1 MTKAR
6 LQIIP
11 LGGLGEVG
19 KNMTVFRYG
28 DEIIVIDAGMAFPGE
43 DMLGIDIVIPD
54 FSYLIE
60 NKDKIRAILITH
72 GHEDHIGSL
81 SYLLR
86 DVDAPVYATRLTCGL
101 IEGKLKEAHITG
113 YKLNIVEPGK
123 EFKAG
128 SFKFGFFHVC
138 HSIPDSCGIYLRTPV
153 GTVVHTGD
161 FKFDHSPVDGVQTDM
176 YKLAELGH
184 RGVLVLCADST
195 NAQNPGY
202 TPSEAVVSKSLMDSF
217 REAKGRVILA
227 TFASNVSRIQMAV
240 DAAVAMKR
248 KICVFGRSMV
258 NVVSI
263 ASEMGYLKAPEG
275 TFIEPDEIKQ
285 YRDDRLCIL
294 TTGSQGEPM
303 AGLSRMADG
312 SHRNVQIHAGDT
324 VIISASP
331 IPGNETSVG
340 RTIDNLMK
348 LGAKVITGSPTHRV
362 HVSGHGSQEDLKTM
376 FSLVKPKFFIPVHG
390 EHRMLCSNGELAQGL
405 GIKKQNILIGDN
417 GTVFEFTNRSGKIN
431 GRVQA
436 GAVFVDG
443 LGVGD
448 VGNIVIRDRQQLA
461 QDGVVI
467 VVITLEKGTNSVLAG
482 PDIVSRGFVYVRDSE
497 ALLSEAKNRIEAVLD
512 RCEAG
517 NVSEW
522 NAIKTQIRDSLG
534 KYFFDKT
541 KRRPMIL
548 PIIQEVK

>member
-1 MTKAR
+1 MAKAR

-11 LGGLGEVG
+11 LGGLGEIG

-28 DEIIVIDAGMAFPGE
+28 DEIIVIDAGMAFPEE

-60 NKDKIRAILITH
+60 NKDKIKAILITH

-86 DVDAPVYATRLTCGL
+86 DITAPVYATRLTCGL
-101 IEGKLKEAHITG
+101 IEGKLKEAHITNYDLHVVKSG
-113 YKLNIVEPGK
+113 D

-138 HSIPDSCGIYLRTPV
+138 HSIPDSCGIYLRTPI
-153 GTVVHTGD
+153 GTIVHSGD
-161 FKFDHSPVDGVQTDM
+161 FKFDHSPVDGELTDM

-195 NAQNPGY
+195 NAQVPGY
-202 TPSEAVVSKSLMDSF
+202 TQSEAVVAKSLMEAYSD
-217 REAKGRVILA
+217 AKGRIILA

-240 DAAVAMKR
+240 DAAVAFKR
-248 KICVFGRSMV
+248 KVCVFGRSMV
-258 NVVSI
+258 NVVNI
-263 ASEMGYLKAPEG
+263 ALEMGYLTAPEG
-275 TFIEPDEIKQ
+275 TFIEPEEMNR

-303 AGLSRMADG
+303 AGLSRMAAG
-312 SHRNVQIHAGDT
+312 SHRQVQIHAGDT

-340 RTIDNLMK
+340 RTIDNLMR
-348 LGAKVITGSPTHRV
+348 LGAHLVTSSTTKV

-376 FSLVKPKFFIPVHG
+376 LSLVRPKFFIPVHG
-390 EHRMLCSNGELAQGL
+390 EYRMLCQHAELAESL
-405 GIKKQNILIGDN
+405 GVNKQNILVGENGDI
-417 GTVFEFTNRSGKIN
+417 FEFTNKSAKIN
-431 GRVQA
+431 GKVQA
-436 GAVFVDG
+436 GPVFVDG

-467 VVITLEKGTNSVLAG
+467 VVIALEKGSNQVLAG

-497 ALLSEAKNRIEAVLD
+497 ALLTEARERIESVLD

-517 NVSEW
+517 NVTEW
-522 NAIKTQIRDSLG
+522 NAIKTQIRDTLG
-534 KYFFDKT
+534 KYFYDKT

>member
-1 MTKAR
+1 MAKAR

-11 LGGLGEVG
+11 LGGLGEIG

-28 DEIIVIDAGMAFPGE
+28 DEIIVIDAGIAFPEE

-60 NKDKIRAILITH
+60 NKDKIKAILITH

-86 DVDAPVYATRLTCGL
+86 DVSAPVYATRLTCGL
-101 IEGKLKEAHITG
+101 IEGKLKEAHISNYDLHVVKSG
-113 YKLNIVEPGK
+113 D

-138 HSIPDSCGIYLRTPV
+138 HSIPDSCGIYLRTPI
-153 GTVVHTGD
+153 GTIVHTGD
-161 FKFDHSPVDGVQTDM
+161 FKFDHSPVDGEQTDM

-202 TPSEAVVSKSLMDSF
+202 TPSEAVVTRSLM
-217 REAKGRVILA
+217 EAYGEARGRIILA

-240 DAAVAMKR
+240 DAAVHYKR
-248 KICVFGRSMV
+248 KVCVFGRSMV
-258 NVVSI
+258 NVVNI
-263 ASEMGYLKAPEG
+263 ALEMGYLTAPEG
-275 TFIEPDEIKQ
+275 TFIEPEEINR

-312 SHRNVQIHAGDT
+312 SHRQVTIHAGDT

-340 RTIDNLMK
+340 RTIDSLMK
-348 LGAKVITGSPTHRV
+348 LGAHVVTSATTRV

-376 FSLVKPKFFIPVHG
+376 LSLVHPKFFIPVHG
-390 EHRMLCSNGELAQGL
+390 EYRMLCSHAELAESL
-405 GIKKQNILIGDN
+405 GVKKQNILIGEN
-417 GTVFEFTNRSGKIN
+417 GSVFEFTNRSAKIN
-431 GRVQA
+431 GKVQA
-436 GAVFVDG
+436 GPVFVDG

-467 VVITLEKGTNSVLAG
+467 VVIALEKGSNQVLAG

-497 ALLSEAKNRIEAVLD
+497 ALLTEARDRIESVLD

-517 NVSEW
+517 NVTEW
-522 NAIKTQIRDSLG
+522 NAIKTQIRDTLG
-534 KYFFDKT
+534 KYFYDRT

>member
-1 MTKAR
+1 MAKAR

-11 LGGLGEVG
+11 LGGLGEIG

-28 DEIIVIDAGMAFPGE
+28 DEIIVIDAGMAFPEE

-60 NKDKIRAILITH
+60 NKDKIKAILITH

-86 DVDAPVYATRLTCGL
+86 DVSAPVYATRLTCGL
-101 IEGKLKEAHITG
+101 IEGKLKEAHISNYDLHVVKSG
-113 YKLNIVEPGK
+113 D

-138 HSIPDSCGIYLRTPV
+138 HSIPDSCGIYLRTPI
-153 GTVVHTGD
+153 GTIVHTGD
-161 FKFDHSPVDGVQTDM
+161 FKFDHSPVDGEQTDM

-202 TPSEAVVSKSLMDSF
+202 TPSEAVVTRSLM
-217 REAKGRVILA
+217 EAYGEARGRIILA

-240 DAAVAMKR
+240 DAAVHYKR
-248 KICVFGRSMV
+248 KVCVFGRSMV
-258 NVVSI
+258 N
-263 ASEMGYLKAPEG
+263 
-275 TFIEPDEIKQ
+275 
-285 YRDDRLCIL
+285 
-294 TTGSQGEPM
+294 
-303 AGLSRMADG
+303 
-312 SHRNVQIHAGDT
+312 
-324 VIISASP
+324 
-331 IPGNETSVG
+331 
-340 RTIDNLMK
+340 LMK
-348 LGAKVITGSPTHRV
+348 LGAHVVTSATTRV

-376 FSLVKPKFFIPVHG
+376 LSLVHPKFFIPVHG
-390 EHRMLCSNGELAQGL
+390 EYRMLCSHAELAESL
-405 GIKKQNILIGDN
+405 GVKKQNILIGEN
-417 GTVFEFTNRSGKIN
+417 GSVFEFTNRSAKIN
-431 GRVQA
+431 GKVQA
-436 GAVFVDG
+436 GPVFVDG

-467 VVITLEKGTNSVLAG
+467 VVIALEKGSNQVLAG

-497 ALLSEAKNRIEAVLD
+497 ALLTEARDRIESVLD

-517 NVSEW
+517 NVTEW
-522 NAIKTQIRDSLG
+522 NAIKTQIRDTLG
-534 KYFFDKT
+534 KYFYDRT

>member
-1 MTKAR
+1 MAKAR

-11 LGGLGEVG
+11 LGGLGEIG

-28 DEIIVIDAGMAFPGE
+28 DEIIVIDAGMAFPEE

-60 NKDKIRAILITH
+60 NKDKIKAILITH

-86 DVDAPVYATRLTCGL
+86 DVSAPVYATRLTCGL
-101 IEGKLKEAHITG
+101 IEGKLKEAHISNYDLHVVKSG
-113 YKLNIVEPGK
+113 D

-138 HSIPDSCGIYLRTPV
+138 HSIPDSCGIYLRTPI
-153 GTVVHTGD
+153 GTIVHSGD
-161 FKFDHSPVDGVQTDM
+161 FKFDHSPVDGELTDL

-195 NAQNPGY
+195 NAQVPGY
-202 TPSEAVVSKSLMDSF
+202 TQSEAVVAKSLMEAYSD
-217 REAKGRVILA
+217 AKGRIILA

-240 DAAVAMKR
+240 DAAVAYKR
-248 KICVFGRSMV
+248 KVCVFGRSMV
-258 NVVSI
+258 NVVNI
-263 ASEMGYLKAPEG
+263 ALEMGYLTAPEG
-275 TFIEPDEIKQ
+275 TFIEPEEMNR

-312 SHRNVQIHAGDT
+312 SHRQVQIHAGDT

-340 RTIDNLMK
+340 RTIDNLMR
-348 LGAKVITGSPTHRV
+348 LGAHLVTSSTTKV

-376 FSLVKPKFFIPVHG
+376 LSLVRPKFFIPVHG
-390 EHRMLCSNGELAQGL
+390 EYRMLCQHAELAESL
-405 GIKKQNILIGDN
+405 GVSKQNILIGEN
-417 GTVFEFTNRSGKIN
+417 GDIVEFTNKSAKIN
-431 GRVQA
+431 GKVQA
-436 GAVFVDG
+436 GPVFVDG

-467 VVITLEKGTNSVLAG
+467 VVIALEKGSNQVLSG

-497 ALLSEAKNRIEAVLD
+497 ALLTEARERIESVLD

-517 NVSEW
+517 NVTEW
-522 NAIKTQIRDSLG
+522 NAIKTQIRDTLG
-534 KYFFDKT
+534 KYFYDKT

>member
-1 MTKAR
+1 MAKAR

-11 LGGLGEVG
+11 LGGLGEIG

-28 DEIIVIDAGMAFPGE
+28 DEIIVIDAGMAFPEE

-60 NKDKIRAILITH
+60 TKDKIKAILITH

-86 DVDAPVYATRLTCGL
+86 EVSAPVYATRLTCGL
-101 IEGKLKEAHITG
+101 IEGKLKEAHISNYDLHVVKSG
-113 YKLNIVEPGK
+113 D

-138 HSIPDSCGIYLRTPV
+138 HSIPDSCGIYLRTPI
-153 GTVVHTGD
+153 GTIVHTGD
-161 FKFDHSPVDGVQTDM
+161 FKFDHSPVDGELTDM

-202 TPSEAVVSKSLMDSF
+202 TPSEAVVTRSLM
-217 REAKGRVILA
+217 EAYGEARGRIILA

-240 DAAVAMKR
+240 DAAVYYKR
-248 KICVFGRSMV
+248 KVCVFGRSMV
-258 NVVSI
+258 NVVNI
-263 ASEMGYLKAPEG
+263 ALEMGYLTAPEG
-275 TFIEPDEIKQ
+275 TFIEPEEINR

-312 SHRNVQIHAGDT
+312 SHRQVQIHAGDT

-348 LGAKVITGSPTHRV
+348 LGAHVVTSATTRV

-376 FSLVKPKFFIPVHG
+376 LSLVRPKFFIPVHG
-390 EHRMLCSNGELAQGL
+390 EYRMLCSHAELAESL
-405 GIKKQNILIGDN
+405 GVKKQNILIGEN
-417 GTVFEFTNRSGKIN
+417 GSVFEFTNRSAKIN
-431 GRVQA
+431 GKVQA
-436 GAVFVDG
+436 GPVFVDG

-467 VVITLEKGTNSVLAG
+467 VVIALEKGSNQVLAG

-497 ALLSEAKNRIEAVLD
+497 ALLTEARERIESVLD

-517 NVSEW
+517 NVTEW
-522 NAIKTQIRDSLG
+522 NAIKTQIRDTLG
-534 KYFFDKT
+534 KYFYDRT

>member
-1 MTKAR
+1 MAKAR

-11 LGGLGEVG
+11 LGGLGEIG

-28 DEIIVIDAGMAFPGE
+28 DEIIVIDAGMAFPEE

-60 NKDKIRAILITH
+60 NKDKIKAILITH

-86 DVDAPVYATRLTCGL
+86 DITAPVYATRLTCGL
-101 IEGKLKEAHITG
+101 IEGKLKEAHITNYDLHVVKSG
-113 YKLNIVEPGK
+113 D

-138 HSIPDSCGIYLRTPV
+138 HSIPDSCGIYLRTPI
-153 GTVVHTGD
+153 GTIVHSGD
-161 FKFDHSPVDGVQTDM
+161 FKFDHSPVDGELTDM

-195 NAQNPGY
+195 NAQVPGY
-202 TPSEAVVSKSLMDSF
+202 TQSEAVVAKSLMEAYSD
-217 REAKGRVILA
+217 AKGRIILA

-240 DAAVAMKR
+240 DAAVAFKR
-248 KICVFGRSMV
+248 KVCVFGRSMV
-258 NVVSI
+258 NVVNI
-263 ASEMGYLKAPEG
+263 ALEMGYLTAPEG
-275 TFIEPDEIKQ
+275 TFIEPEEMNR

-312 SHRNVQIHAGDT
+312 SHRQVQIHAGDT

-340 RTIDNLMK
+340 RTIDNLMR
-348 LGAKVITGSPTHRV
+348 LGAHLVTSSTTKV

-376 FSLVKPKFFIPVHG
+376 LSLVRPKFFIPVHG
-390 EHRMLCSNGELAQGL
+390 EYRMLCQHAELAESL
-405 GIKKQNILIGDN
+405 GVNKQNILVGENGDI
-417 GTVFEFTNRSGKIN
+417 FEFTNKSAKIN
-431 GRVQA
+431 GKVQA
-436 GAVFVDG
+436 GPVFVDG

-467 VVITLEKGTNSVLAG
+467 VVIALEKGSNQVLAG

-497 ALLSEAKNRIEAVLD
+497 ALLTEARERIESVLD

-517 NVSEW
+517 NVTEW
-522 NAIKTQIRDSLG
+522 NAIKTQIRDTLG
-534 KYFFDKT
+534 KYFYDKT

>member
-1 MTKAR
+1 
-6 LQIIP
+6 
-11 LGGLGEVG
+11 
-19 KNMTVFRYG
+19 
-28 DEIIVIDAGMAFPGE
+28 
-43 DMLGIDIVIPD
+43 
-54 FSYLIE
+54 
-60 NKDKIRAILITH
+60 
-72 GHEDHIGSL
+72 
-81 SYLLR
+81 
-86 DVDAPVYATRLTCGL
+86 
-101 IEGKLKEAHITG
+101 
-113 YKLNIVEPGK
+113 
-123 EFKAG
+123 
-128 SFKFGFFHVC
+128 
-138 HSIPDSCGIYLRTPV
+138 
-153 GTVVHTGD
+153 
-161 FKFDHSPVDGVQTDM
+161 M

-202 TPSEAVVSKSLMDSF
+202 TPSEAVVTRSLMETYG
-217 REAKGRVILA
+217 EARGRIILA

-240 DAAVAMKR
+240 DAAVHYKR
-248 KICVFGRSMV
+248 KVCVFGRSMV
-258 NVVSI
+258 NVVNI
-263 ASEMGYLKAPEG
+263 ALEMGYLTAPEG
-275 TFIEPDEIKQ
+275 TFIEPEEINR

-312 SHRNVQIHAGDT
+312 SHRQVTIHAGDT

-340 RTIDNLMK
+340 RTIDSLMK
-348 LGAKVITGSPTHRV
+348 LGAHVVTSATTRV

-376 FSLVKPKFFIPVHG
+376 LSLVHPKFFIPVHG
-390 EHRMLCSNGELAQGL
+390 EYRMLCSHAELAESL
-405 GIKKQNILIGDN
+405 GVKKQNILIGEN
-417 GTVFEFTNRSGKIN
+417 GSVFEFTNRSAKIN
-431 GRVQA
+431 GKVQA
-436 GAVFVDG
+436 GPVFVDG

-467 VVITLEKGTNSVLAG
+467 VVIALEKGSNQVLAG

-497 ALLSEAKNRIEAVLD
+497 ALLTEARDRIESVLD

-517 NVSEW
+517 NVTEW
-522 NAIKTQIRDSLG
+522 NAIKTQIRDTLG
-534 KYFFDKT
+534 KYFYDRT

>member
-1 MTKAR
+1 MAKAR

-11 LGGLGEVG
+11 LGGLGEIG

-28 DEIIVIDAGMAFPGE
+28 DEIIVIDAGMAFPEE

-60 NKDKIRAILITH
+60 NKDKIKAILITH

-86 DVDAPVYATRLTCGL
+86 DITAPVYATRLTCGL
-101 IEGKLKEAHITG
+101 IEGKLKEAHITNYDLHVVKSG
-113 YKLNIVEPGK
+113 D

-138 HSIPDSCGIYLRTPV
+138 HSIPDSCGIYLRTPI
-153 GTVVHTGD
+153 GTIVHSGD
-161 FKFDHSPVDGVQTDM
+161 FKFDHSPVDGELTDM

-195 NAQNPGY
+195 NAQVPGY
-202 TPSEAVVSKSLMDSF
+202 TQSEAVVAKSLMEAYSD
-217 REAKGRVILA
+217 AKGRIILA

-240 DAAVAMKR
+240 DAAVAFKR
-248 KICVFGRSMV
+248 KVCVYGRSMV
-258 NVVSI
+258 NVVNI
-263 ASEMGYLKAPEG
+263 ALEMGYLTAPEG
-275 TFIEPDEIKQ
+275 TFIEPEEMNR

-312 SHRNVQIHAGDT
+312 SHRQVQIHAGDT

-340 RTIDNLMK
+340 RTIDNLMR
-348 LGAKVITGSPTHRV
+348 LGAHLVTSSTTKV

-376 FSLVKPKFFIPVHG
+376 LSLVRPKFFIPVHG
-390 EHRMLCSNGELAQGL
+390 EYRMLCQHAELAESL
-405 GIKKQNILIGDN
+405 GVNKQNILVGENGDI
-417 GTVFEFTNRSGKIN
+417 FEFTNNSAKIN
-431 GRVQA
+431 GKVQA
-436 GAVFVDG
+436 GPVFVDG

-467 VVITLEKGTNSVLAG
+467 VVIALEKGSNQVLAG

-497 ALLSEAKNRIEAVLD
+497 ALLTEARERIESVLD

-517 NVSEW
+517 NVTEW
-522 NAIKTQIRDSLG
+522 NAIKTQIRDTLG
-534 KYFFDKT
+534 KYFYDKT